1 MNLMKKCALAASTVA
16 LGLGLSGTAT
26 AAPYIDAPTLGDPT
40 GEYGNNDPAANFA
53 DVFTFNLPT
62 YGVLT
67 VTLQSVYQ
75 TIGQNVDFMVNGV
88 KLNNENFGVI
98 NSGNPEVQ
106 TITQKVG
113 PGKQTIQVA
122 GTSAPDGAYNG
133 AIIFA
138 AGGVPEPATWMMLI
152 LGFGAI
158 GFGMRRKAANVATR
172 VTYA

>member
-40 GEYGNNDPAANFA
+40 GEYGNNDPESRFS

-75 TIGQNVDFMVNGV
+75 TIDQNVNFIVNGV
-88 KLNNENFGVI
+88 KLNSENFTVI
-98 NSGNPEVQ
+98 NKGNPEVQ
-106 TITQKVG
+106 TITQRVS

-122 GTSAPDGAYNG
+122 GASGPNGAYNG